1 MSTKETHYFV
11 LQAWKNEDG
20 KIVFDQDYDTQEARF
35 PEGSVWSDEAE
46 TWERKNSDEFYTALI
61 TKLGDD
67 WDGIS

>member
-1 MSTKETHYFV
+1 MTTKETHYFV

-46 TWERKNSDEFYTALI
+46 TWVRGDSDEFYTALI
-61 TKLGDD
+61 TKLADD